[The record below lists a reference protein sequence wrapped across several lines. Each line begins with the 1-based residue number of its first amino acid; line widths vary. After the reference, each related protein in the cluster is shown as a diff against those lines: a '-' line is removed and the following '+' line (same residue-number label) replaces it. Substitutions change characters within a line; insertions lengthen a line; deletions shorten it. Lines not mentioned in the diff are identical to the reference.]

1 MYFCFGIVKYGIDS
15 NDKTKIGRDRM
26 IKAKQAVVASALG
39 LAVLDTPP
47 LVLQNL
53 GDSVGVSLEEM

>member
-1 MYFCFGIVKYGIDS
+1 
-15 NDKTKIGRDRM
+15 M

-39 LAVLDTPP
+39 LAVLNTPP